1 MHMRTTVCLSLLSVF
16 ILGLSAASA
25 DEVERWLRE
34 AASPQLQV
42 RLQALRALGE
52 SGDVRA
58 VKPLLTA
65 LHDDNAT
72 IRDCAAAA
80 LRSLVRALQGAYE
93 TVVQWIEG
101 LLATLGGSTNTAP
114 PPPAVEK
121 TGRLRYI

>member
-1 MHMRTTVCLSLLSVF
+1 MRATVLLSLLSVF
-16 ILGLSAASA
+16 ILGISVAAAS
-25 DEVERWLRE
+25 DVERWLRE
-34 AASPQLQV
+34 ATSPDLQV
-42 RLQALRALGE
+42 RRQALRALGE
-52 SGDVRA
+52 SGDIRA

-72 IRDCAAAA
+72 IRDCAVAA

-93 TVVQWIEG
+93 MVAQWIEG